1 MEQKRFYLTRKKV
14 IGFISLCFW
23 VLAFIFACLKDSIF
37 AGRIVSYTLGIM
49 TYPIT
54 IIMSVLSLAMF
65 MGFSYTR
72 NKKTTCYLIVAL
84 ISLIV
89 LIHSISTFGNLEK
102 VVDGKSLIDYLKLSY
117 QTEMVFGAVG
127 ALLSGCFAVFLG
139 EMGTIVLYGIIT
151 TLFAGLFIDYNF
163 YGKYEEP
170 VKKLKGHKIREKVH
184 ASDKKRTSDGR
195 PYMSFDKYSDGD
207 IIDTISVSEKDISSQ
222 TNQSFKDYS
231 SDDIVDSIELSGELE
246 PAVATSEA
254 DFGQND
260 IFGKEIYPDVFSK
273 EDADKHRKKFLD
285 DTWGNFETDSD
296 EVDHNF
302 SFGDDESES
311 VFDNFGKDISEE
323 NDEISNILSGSED
336 EEESSNLTDFEKTFD
351 FSSLTKSETQSQTND
366 FDFEKENKTNINDV
380 SFGNYVSDI
389 NNTIKSTNN
398 RGFGTQNIGQQS
410 QPKTVPFGTQ
420 NGMVGVR
427 YNPPPLSLLK
437 TPKPDKGDYN
447 EEQKRKSVQLENVLA
462 AFNIPAKVQK
472 IVRGPKITRYELSVP
487 LGVSV
492 KKIPNYEND
501 IAAALS
507 ARAIVIRAPIPGTP
521 YVGIELENDSFT
533 SVYERE
539 LLESPEFQNAK
550 DPLPIA
556 IGKDISGEII
566 VKSLA
571 KMVHLLIAGST
582 GSGKSVFI
590 HNIVLSLIYK
600 LGPED
605 LRLIMIDPKRVEFNR
620 YNGLPHL
627 LTPEVVMG
635 SEKAINALKWC
646 VKEMDRRYDLM
657 SKSGYNNIEPYNKS
671 ELVKAGQFEKFPYIV
686 IIVDELAEIM
696 AVNKKDV
703 ELCIQRLTQLARACG
718 MHLILATQRPSVDII
733 SGVIKN
739 NVPSRIAFSLQ
750 SGIDSKTILNT
761 VGAEKLLGQ
770 GDMLFSPTGT
780 STMPRLQA
788 AYASDEE
795 IKAVIDYD
803 KKYNKASYDSN
814 IESAINAEQVIDDSN
829 AGAFGG
835 TFDEVPKK
843 IPTDSFFKTA
853 VKLVMANGGASTSFL
868 QRRLSIGFAR
878 AGRIIDQMEEKG
890 YIAASNGSKLRQ
902 ILITPEKFAED
913 FGEDFNS
920 IDN

>member
-14 IGFISLCFW
+14 IGFIALCFW
-23 VLAFIFACLKDSIF
+23 VLTFIFACLKDSLPIGSILAHTF
-37 AGRIVSYTLGIM
+37 GFL
-49 TYPIT
+49 TYPLSILMAV
-54 IIMSVLSLAMF
+54 ISLAVF
-65 MGFSYTR
+65 MGFSYKR
-72 NKKTTCYLIVAL
+72 NKKSTIYLFVS
-84 ISLIV
+84 ISMLLM
-89 LIHSISTFGNLEK
+89 LIHSITTFGMLER
-102 VVDGKSLIDYLKLSY
+102 VVDGQSLINYLSQAYNLMTIFGS
-117 QTEMVFGAVG
+117 FGALICGVL
-127 ALLSGCFAVFLG
+127 AIVLG
-139 EMGTIVLYGIIT
+139 EMGTIVIFGILT
-151 TLFAGLFIDYNF
+151 TLFIGLFIDYNF
-163 YGKYEEP
+163 YGKYETS
-170 VKKLKGHKIREKVH
+170 VKKLKGHKLREKVQSSDNKRTQEGSPLYSF
-184 ASDKKRTSDGR
+184 SDKYTKNDVIDEVSITQDEIFSGNQSVSQNYTDDDVAFEINGGDYNFDNEGSQDSSFEFNKEPLSNNFYNDTFSKEEVNKHRRDFMNATFGKSQTDDEIGASNYSFE
-195 PYMSFDKYSDGD
+195 PENNSTFDDFSSSFDNGD
-207 IIDTISVSEKDISSQ
+207 VDDISSIL
-222 TNQSFKDYS
+222 NS
-231 SDDIVDSIELSGELE
+231 SEDD
-246 PAVATSEA
+246 
-254 DFGQND
+254 
-260 IFGKEIYPDVFSK
+260 
-273 EDADKHRKKFLD
+273 
-285 DTWGNFETDSD
+285 FED
-296 EVDHNF
+296 EVETSTNF
-302 SFGDDESES
+302 DF
-311 VFDNFGKDISEE
+311 NFQNKNQTSNYKETIKDTTNYTQSIT
-323 NDEISNILSGSED
+323 SNINETNNNGFNFNQRQEQKPM
-336 EEESSNLTDFEKTFD
+336 FEKTVP
-351 FSSLTKSETQSQTND
+351 NAR
-366 FDFEKENKTNINDV
+366 V
-380 SFGNYVSDI
+380 
-389 NNTIKSTNN
+389 
-398 RGFGTQNIGQQS
+398 QNLQQS
-410 QPKTVPFGTQ
+410 
-420 NGMVGVR
+420 MLGVR

-437 TPKPDKGDYN
+437 TPKADKGDYT
-447 EEQKRKSVQLENVLA
+447 EEQNRKSAQLENVLA
-462 AFNIPAKVQK
+462 AFNVPAKVQR
-472 IVRGPKITRYELSVP
+472 IIRGPKITRFELSVP

-492 KKIPNYEND
+492 KNIPKHEDD

-507 ARAIVIRAPIPGTP
+507 AKAIVIRAPIPGSP

-550 DPLPIA
+550 DPLPIV

-696 AVNKKDV
+696 TVNKKDV

-803 KKYNKASYDSN
+803 KKYNKACYDDN
-814 IESAINAEQVIDDSN
+814 IQSAIDAEPVVDDSTS
-829 AGAFGG
+829 GGFGG
-835 TFDEVPKK
+835 FEEP
-843 IPTDSFFKTA
+843 PQRDSVDSYFKTA
-853 VKLVMANGGASTSFL
+853 VKLVMANGGASVSYL
-868 QRRLSIGFAR
+868 QRRLSIGYAR
-878 AGRIIDQMEEKG
+878 AARIVDQMEDKG
-890 YIAASNGSKLRQ
+890 YIAASNGSKLRKV
-902 ILITPEKFAED
+902 LITPEQFAQE
-913 FGEDFNS
+913 FGEDFNNF
-920 IDN
+920 DE